1 MANRK
6 LVVVP
11 DKGVLPEL
19 NRINGPILA
28 PTRIT
33 LDTIQKMLTNGRR
46 VFECCPTDP
55 RNEDLRIQLTLENY
69 KNDNFTTGA
78 APQPQQPVT
87 PPITDVPPVEPPVQ
101 EPTSEETSEG
111 VVDNSESVVPEEQV
125 VSESETSEV
134 TDVQG
139 EPETVETSE
148 SEVAEVVQGSENISE
163 EVAASEEPEVVETA
177 ESENTDV
184 VETVVEEQVVSES
197 ETVEAVKET
206 AEVST
211 PASPK
216 AGNKKNKRH

>member
-69 KNDNFTTGA
+69 KNDNFATGA
-78 APQPQQPVT
+78 APQQPVT
-87 PPITDVPPVEPPVQ
+87 PPVTDVPPVEPPVQ

-111 VVDNSESVVPEEQV
+111 VVDNSESDVPEEQP
-125 VSESETSEV
+125 VSESETAEV

-139 EPETVETSE
+139 KPETVETSE
-148 SEVAEVVQGSENISE
+148 SEVAEPVQASETISE
-163 EVAASEEPEVVETA
+163 EVTTSEEPEVVETA

-184 VETVVEEQVVSES
+184 VETPVEEQPVSES
-197 ETVEAVKET
+197 ETAEAVKET
-206 AEVST
+206 SEVSI

>member
-69 KNDNFTTGA
+69 KNDNFTTGDTS
-78 APQPQQPVT
+78 QPQQPVT
-87 PPITDVPPVEPPVQ
+87 PVEPPVQ

-111 VVDNSESVVPEEQV
+111 VVDNSESVVPEEQP

-148 SEVAEVVQGSENISE
+148 SEVVEAVQGSESISE
-163 EVAASEEPEVVETA
+163 EVATSEEPEVVETA
-177 ESENTDV
+177 ESGNTDV
-184 VETVVEEQVVSES
+184 VETAVEEQPVSES

-211 PASPK
+211 PPSPK